1 MQIVLR
7 VEIKCVKVKLTC
19 EEGKQRNTG
28 RNKRHRQ
35 AKEEN
40 KRLREK

>member
-19 EEGKQRNTG
+19 EEE
-28 RNKRHRQ
+28 NKRHRQ